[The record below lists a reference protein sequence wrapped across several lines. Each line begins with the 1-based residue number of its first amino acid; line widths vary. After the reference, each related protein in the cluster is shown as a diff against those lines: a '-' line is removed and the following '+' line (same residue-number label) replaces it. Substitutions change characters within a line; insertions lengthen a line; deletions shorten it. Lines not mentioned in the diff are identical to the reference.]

1 MKKNESADRMSML
14 PVCALVAVILFVAT
28 GVSAQE
34 SLVKPG
40 QANVEA
46 VAPVS
51 GSDAKNKNAE
61 TVPSAAASV
70 APMTSPQAFIQG
82 DIQPDEQMNE
92 EFDAPPLEVG
102 DATLNLL
109 AWQRSG
115 EIASPTARPIAG
127 NVAARSYERYLKSFE
142 YPIPER
148 LGSTVKSSGGSG
160 SSGASAGGG
169 R

>member
-1 MKKNESADRMSML
+1 MKKNESADRMTML
-14 PVCALVAVILFVAT
+14 PVCALVAAILFVAT

-34 SLVKPG
+34 SSVKPG
-40 QANVEA
+40 QAKVEA
-46 VAPVS
+46 VVPVS
-51 GSDAKNKNAE
+51 GPDAKSKGAA
-61 TVPSAAASV
+61 TSPSATASVPSLQVS
-70 APMTSPQAFIQG
+70 TQEE
-82 DIQPDEQMNE
+82 IQPDEQMSE

-115 EIASPTARPIAG
+115 EIASPTTRPIAG

-160 SSGASAGGG
+160 SSGASTGGG